1 MKKTAKTY
9 RFNDVTISKLREL
22 ENLETEKKERGLSCL
37 NSTELAEEAIS
48 KYHELVFSKV
58 EDEEDEK
65 RLLKKIREELLIN
78 QEALWT
84 VLKLLN
90 RLKFIERPK
99 SDEELKAFISDM
111 GSIYQRFIEKEVSIK
126 IKNQSKNKSK

>member
-9 RFNDVTISKLREL
+9 RFNDETILKLQEL
-22 ENLETEKKERGLSCL
+22 DKLETEKKERGMWYR
-37 NSTELAEEAIS
+37 NSTQVVEEAIS

>member
-9 RFNDVTISKLREL
+9 RFNDETILKLQEL
-22 ENLETEKKERGLSCL
+22 DKLETEKKERGMWYR
-37 NSTELAEEAIS
+37 NSTQVVEEAIS
-48 KYHELVFSKV
+48 KYYELVFSK
-58 EDEEDEK
+58 EEAEEDER
-65 RLLKKIREELLIN
+65 RLLKKMCNDILIN

-84 VLKLLN
+84 ILKLLN

-99 SDEELKAFISDM
+99 SEEELKAFICDM

>member
-37 NSTELAEEAIS
+37 NSTELVEEAIS

-99 SDEELKAFISDM
+99 SEEELKAFISDM

-126 IKNQSKNKSK
+126 IKNESKNKSK

>member
-22 ENLETEKKERGLSCL
+22 ENLETEKKERGLRCL
-37 NSTELAEEAIS
+37 NSTELVEEAIS
-48 KYHELVFSKV
+48 KNHELFFSKV

-65 RLLKKIREELLIN
+65 RLLKKIRDDLLIN

>member
-37 NSTELAEEAIS
+37 NSTELVEEAIS

-99 SDEELKAFISDM
+99 SEEELKAFVSDM

>member
-22 ENLETEKKERGLSCL
+22 ENFETEKKERGLRCL
-37 NSTELAEEAIS
+37 NSTELVEEAIS

-65 RLLKKIREELLIN
+65 RLLKKIYNDISIN

>member
-22 ENLETEKKERGLSCL
+22 ENLETEKKERGLRCL
-37 NSTELAEEAIS
+37 NSTELVEEAIS